1 MSHRFKL
8 YAVAFATA
16 GLLIALAGAG
26 AAETAHP
33 KKDHAPKA
41 PQLHEQLPE
50 VYYIRCATSLGDG
63 PCSPDPSMQ
72 RLNGDP
78 PFERPRLVPQPDAP
92 DAPDAP
98 NFAPAR

>member
-1 MSHRFKL
+1 MSRRFKPC
-8 YAVAFATA
+8 AVALATA

-26 AAETAHP
+26 VAETARP

-41 PQLHEQLPE
+41 PQLHERLPE

-72 RLNGDP
+72 RLIGDP
-78 PFERPRLVPQPDAP
+78 PFERPRPVPQP